1 MNELQIYNFNDS
13 EVRTVLIN
21 NEPWFVLKDVCFIL
35 ELTNPTMV
43 AGRLDNDEVTKFNLG
58 GLSGESN
65 IVNESG
71 LYKVIFQSKK
81 PEAKKFTKWVTS
93 EVLPSIRKTGG
104 YGVPKTR
111 AEALRLAADLE
122 EQNER
127 LQIENTKLKP
137 KAFFADAVATSRNS
151 CLIGEL
157 AKILKANGCDI
168 GQNRLFQR
176 LRDDGY
182 LMSKGESYNLPTQKS
197 MNLELMEIKKSTK
210 TNPDGSTMVL
220 RTTKI
225 TGKGQIYFVNKYC
238 SKEN

>member
-1 MNELQIYNFNDS
+1 MDHTP
-13 EVRTVLIN
+13 V
-21 NEPWFVLKDVCFIL
+21 
-35 ELTNPTMV
+35 
-43 AGRLDNDEVTKFNLG
+43 
-58 GLSGESN
+58 
-65 IVNESG
+65 
-71 LYKVIFQSKK
+71 
-81 PEAKKFTKWVTS
+81 
-93 EVLPSIRKTGG
+93 
-104 YGVPKTR
+104 
-111 AEALRLAADLE
+111 RLASYE
-122 EQNER
+122 YG
-127 LQIENTKLKP
+127 
-137 KAFFADAVATSRNS
+137 
-151 CLIGEL
+151 CLIL
-157 AKILKANGCDI
+157 APIFGCMRT

>member
-81 PEAKKFTKWVTS
+81 PEAKKFTK
-93 EVLPSIRKTGG
+93 
-104 YGVPKTR
+104 
-111 AEALRLAADLE
+111 
-122 EQNER
+122 
-127 LQIENTKLKP
+127 
-137 KAFFADAVATSRNS
+137 
-151 CLIGEL
+151 
-157 AKILKANGCDI
+157 
-168 GQNRLFQR
+168 
-176 LRDDGY
+176 
-182 LMSKGESYNLPTQKS
+182 
-197 MNLELMEIKKSTK
+197 
-210 TNPDGSTMVL
+210 
-220 RTTKI
+220 
-225 TGKGQIYFVNKYC
+225 
-238 SKEN
+238 